1 MTPARYLRMGA
12 TVGFGAKE
20 TMMMRPGMVFDA
32 FELYLQEHGVK
43 RDETD

>member
-1 MTPARYLRMGA
+1 MTPARDLRMGA

-20 TMMMRPGMVFDA
+20 TMMMCPGVVFDA

-43 RDETD
+43 RDNAD